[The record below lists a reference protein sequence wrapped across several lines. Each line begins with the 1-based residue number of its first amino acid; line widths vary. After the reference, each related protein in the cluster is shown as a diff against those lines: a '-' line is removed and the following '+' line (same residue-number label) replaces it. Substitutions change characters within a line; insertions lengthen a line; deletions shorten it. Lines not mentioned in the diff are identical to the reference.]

1 MLDAFFFFIAGIS
14 PKVKVL
20 DEKPRRCPV
29 CGLHQAYYKR
39 VDHYLSVFFIPI
51 LKVKTGEPVIMCARC
66 ERTVPEFG
74 PEPAA
79 PVQGEGEACRFCRK
93 DLPSD
98 YTYCPHCGRR
108 L

>member
-1 MLDAFFFFIAGIS
+1 MLDAFIFFIAGIS

-20 DEKPRRCPV
+20 DKTPRRCPA
-29 CGLHQAYYKR
+29 CGLHQAYYQR
-39 VDHYLSVFFIPI
+39 VDHYLNLFFIPI

-66 ERTVPEFG
+66 ERTVPGFG

-79 PVQGEGEACRFCRK
+79 RGQGVAKACRFCGK
-93 DLPSD
+93 DLASD
-98 YTYCPHCGRR
+98 YTFCPHCGRR

>member
-20 DEKPRRCPV
+20 DEKPRRCPA

-51 LKVKTGEPVIMCARC
+51 LKVKTGEPVIICDRC
-66 ERTVPEFG
+66 ERAVSGFG
-74 PEPAA
+74 SAPAA
-79 PVQGEGEACRFCRK
+79 AVKGKGCRFCGK

-98 YTYCPHCGRR
+98 FTFCPHCGRK
-108 L
+108 LL

>member
-1 MLDAFFFFIAGIS
+1 MREAFFFFIAGIT

-29 CGLHQAYYKR
+29 CGLHEAYYKR

-51 LKVKTGEPVIMCARC
+51 FKVKTGEPVVMCERC
-66 ERTVPEFG
+66 ERTVSGSG
-74 PEPAA
+74 PGPAP
-79 PVQGEGEACRFCRK
+79 PVQGEAGRCRFCSK
-93 DLPSD
+93 DLPAD
-98 YTYCPHCGRR
+98 CTFCPHCGKR